1 MQERELRLAGTPQSV
16 TRARQHVT
24 ELCRGWGMREVR
36 DVAVL
41 LTSEAVTNA
50 VLHAGGDVL
59 LSVRRHGEA
68 LHVEVVDGSPAQ
80 PTMRRA
86 GHSDESGRGLGLVN
100 ALSTAWG
107 TRPDGVGKAVWF
119 EVGRS

>member
-16 TRARQHVT
+16 ARARQHVT
-24 ELCRGWGMREVR
+24 DLCRGWGMREVC

-50 VLHAGGDVL
+50 VRHAGGDVL
-59 LSVRRHGEA
+59 LSVRRHGDA
-68 LHVEVVDGSPAQ
+68 LHVEVADGSPT
-80 PTMRRA
+80 PPRMRRP
-86 GHSDESGRGLGLVN
+86 GHSDEGGRGLRLVN

-107 TRPDGVGKAVWF
+107 TRTN
-119 EVGRS
+119 GRG